1 MPRLLCVLN
10 RTRVTPDPTCAA
22 STGVYL
28 CSSAPHTASTHT
40 ASTHTATT
48 HTASTHTASTHALP
62 AEAPQMGADSRPSA
76 LTHTRTTPT
85 QISTDLSPT
94 GKYTTIA
101 PLVAMICIR
110 QSHSHSA

>member
-40 ASTHTATT
+40 ASTHTASTHTASTHTASTRTAYT
-48 HTASTHTASTHALP
+48 HTASTHTASTHTA
-62 AEAPQMGADSRPSA
+62 S
-76 LTHTRTTPT
+76 THTASLQKRRRWVPT
-85 QISTDLSPT
+85 LAHRP
-94 GKYTTIA
+94 
-101 PLVAMICIR
+101 
-110 QSHSHSA
+110 